1 MKATALAF
9 LLLGC
14 AATKPGPTAQS
25 ARHWTPQIRSSVL
38 LQCQAQMG
46 DGKFCECLTDKLET
60 ISPDPDAEFTPED
73 IRRGVSAC
81 RQPES
86 SASASSSAE
95 API

>member
-1 MKATALAF
+1 MKATALVF

-14 AATKPGPTAQS
+14 ASTKPGPTQTT
-25 ARHWTPQIRSSVL
+25 RHWTPKIRASVL

-46 DGKFCECLTDKLET
+46 EGKFCECLTDKLET

-81 RQPES
+81 RQSE